1 MRTPRSRPKSIRKPA
16 HADVPSK
23 ESRQGIQSI
32 EVGVRLLQALAT
44 HRHAMML
51 RDLALAADMS
61 AAKAHR
67 YLVSFIRMGLIEQDG
82 STGRY
87 DLGSFALRLGL
98 VALGRLDAFELARKV
113 LAELRDQLDQTMA
126 AAVWGNH
133 GATIVQWLDS
143 SHPATVS
150 LRIGAVMPLVSSA
163 TGRCFAAFM
172 QSVSIEEQLRLEIA
186 AAQKSPLPHL
196 IRTPAQFARV
206 LDESRRYGLTHVE
219 GDLLPGVNAL
229 SAPVFDAAGTM
240 ILALTMLGPAGLFDS
255 RYDGP
260 LAAALKSA
268 AHALSRRLGHDAQG

>member
-113 LAELRDQLDQTMA
+113 LAELRDQLDQTM
-126 AAVWGNH
+126 
-133 GATIVQWLDS
+133 
-143 SHPATVS
+143 
-150 LRIGAVMPLVSSA
+150 
-163 TGRCFAAFM
+163 
-172 QSVSIEEQLRLEIA
+172 
-186 AAQKSPLPHL
+186 
-196 IRTPAQFARV
+196 
-206 LDESRRYGLTHVE
+206 
-219 GDLLPGVNAL
+219 
-229 SAPVFDAAGTM
+229 
-240 ILALTMLGPAGLFDS
+240 
-255 RYDGP
+255 
-260 LAAALKSA
+260 
-268 AHALSRRLGHDAQG
+268 